1 MAMRIK
7 KSIVLKGIILF
18 VLLSVGVMVGIL
30 IWTTKH
36 ETWRQLVHFQWPFIP
51 LVIGFGILRWY
62 LDGMAFVTMAK
73 HGSKSSLCI
82 NRAVE
87 IRLEGNLISHVLP
100 MLFGLLVSHVYLLYK
115 EKMEL
120 SEAVAIT
127 SLRATLPIFFF
138 LLNIP
143 ILLFMKDDPNSSKF
157 FSEFIQLISIPIVVV
172 VILFVITLFYP
183 RHIKKGASK
192 FVRWCGKIK
201 IIHIEKMIA
210 IETRVFHEIDQYSNV
225 LWTYLKKKKRMLFS
239 ASGWIFMAFLS
250 DYFIALSIIWGFGYH
265 PPLIRALLIQF
276 LMRPIIFFAPTP
288 GGTGIWDFTYL
299 GFFSMFL
306 PQYVIGVSVLLWR
319 LMLTYIPVVVGSIV
333 LTKDI
338 RLDKKMRKIILEQ
351 GQIPQEMEDIKKEF
365 E

>member
-1 MAMRIK
+1 MAIRIK
-7 KSIVLKGIILF
+7 KSIVLKGVVLF

-30 IWTTKH
+30 IWTTKR
-36 ETWRQLVHFQWPFIP
+36 ETWQQLIHFQWSFIP

-62 LDGMAFVTMAK
+62 LDGMAFVIMAK
-73 HGSKSSLCI
+73 HGSKSQLRV
-82 NRAVE
+82 NRAAE
-87 IRLEGNLISHVLP
+87 IRLEGNLIAHVLP
-100 MLFGLLVSHVYLLYK
+100 MLMGLFSHVYLLYK
-115 EKMEL
+115 EKMEF
-120 SEAVAIT
+120 SEAFAIT
-127 SLRATLPIFFF
+127 SLRATLPVFFF

-157 FSEFIQLISIPIVVV
+157 FSQFMQLISIPIVVV
-172 VILFVITLFYP
+172 VILFIITLFYP
-183 RHIKKGASK
+183 SHIKKGASK

-210 IETRVFHEIDQYSNV
+210 IENRLFHEIDQYSNI
-225 LWTYLKKKKRMLFS
+225 LWTYLKKKKYMLFS
-239 ASGWIFMAFLS
+239 ASGCIFLAFLA

-265 PPLIRALLIQF
+265 PPLLRALSIQF

-306 PQYVIGVSVLLWR
+306 PQYMIGVGVLLWR

-338 RLDKKMRKIILEQ
+338 RSDKKMRKIILEK